1 MSNPFGGAKGKKPA
15 AEPFATGGDAPARKG
30 GDPFS
35 TASTGSTSDV
45 RIGDLVGELLLI
57 RPTEYIESMVTTA
70 SNEPTDAIRADVV
83 VLNADGTAALHEDLL
98 VFPVLLKRDLKR
110 ALDND
115 EPFLGRLSMGE
126 KKPGKSAPYIFV
138 TNPQEEEKELA
149 RAYGTA
155 NNWW

>member
-1 MSNPFGGAKGKKPA
+1 MSNPFGGAKGKK
-15 AEPFATGGDAPARKG
+15 AEPFAVSGDAPARTG

-83 VLNADGTAALHEDLL
+83 VLNADGTSALHEDLL

-155 NNWW
+155 NKWW

>member
-1 MSNPFGGAKGKKPA
+1 
-15 AEPFATGGDAPARKG
+15 
-30 GDPFS
+30 
-35 TASTGSTSDV
+35 V